1 MLEAAEILVYTV
13 VRQHTMRNVQEENA
27 SQGRSQRLHGGT
39 ASQVEA
45 GRVFASLLSK
55 TEVISLLESPKLS
68 HVGTKMVNHYLE
80 KIGKS
85 MGPEHILETC
95 DRNGISHSGY
105 DAIYKSFE
113 GVVKGVGKGFRVGC
127 LPNPHQVSKLRQ
139 EMNSKLEDMIGE
151 HYHIENTLVI
161 PPPAKSK
168 SKEPLKIVLSAR
180 NSFFVDVETLQRTMV
195 KLYGI
200 TTSGISTFM
209 LTLLSFY

>member
-1 MLEAAEILVYTV
+1 MPT
-13 VRQHTMRNVQEENA
+13 
-27 SQGRSQRLHGGT
+27 
-39 ASQVEA
+39 
-45 GRVFASLLSK
+45 
-55 TEVISLLESPKLS
+55 ESPSSIKAP
-68 HVGTKMVNHYLE
+68 T
-80 KIGKS
+80 
-85 MGPEHILETC
+85 
-95 DRNGISHSGY
+95 R
-105 DAIYKSFE
+105 
-113 GVVKGVGKGFRVGC
+113 
-127 LPNPHQVSKLRQ
+127 
-139 EMNSKLEDMIGE
+139 MNSKLEDMIGE